1 MAASIPTTPLSDADM
16 DALESALDALPA
28 PLEPLDLSMLDGFLA
43 GVLLQPT
50 PVPEAEWLRHVYDA
64 DGRPL
69 PKGVDPAPIASLARR
84 RHAELNRAIHGRQ
97 WFDPW
102 VFELEDE
109 DGDEM
114 DPLATVMPWAAGFA
128 LAMEFFPQLMRQDP
142 QQVMEPLA
150 AIYRAFD
157 PDDLED
163 ADELLAAI
171 EELEPPSDLEE
182 AVEALVSSTLLL
194 ADVTRPQ
201 SGQPRTA
208 GARRSG
214 PRPGSGAKAP
224 GRPAPR
230 GPGSGPRKPGP
241 KH

>member
-1 MAASIPTTPLSDADM
+1 MAASPSLAPLTDTDM
-16 DALESALDALPA
+16 SALETALDAVPA
-28 PLEPLDLSMLDGFLA
+28 PLEPLDLSMLDGFLC
-43 GVLLQPT
+43 GVLLQPE
-50 PVPEAEWLRHVYDA
+50 PVPEAEWLRHVFDA

-69 PKGVDPAPIASLARR
+69 PRGFDPTPIAALARR

-102 VFELEDE
+102 IFELEDE

-171 EELEPPSDLEE
+171 EELEPPSDLGE

-201 SGQPRTA
+201 SGASRPT
-208 GARRSG
+208 GTRRPG
-214 PRPGSGAKAP
+214 PRPGGAGA
-224 GRPAPR
+224 RPVGGKKPPR
-230 GPGSGPRKPGP
+230 RT
-241 KH
+241 H

>member
-50 PVPEAEWLRHVYDA
+50 PVPEAEWLRHVFDA

-163 ADELLAAI
+163 ADELLTAI
-171 EELEPPSDLEE
+171 EELEPPADLEE

-201 SGQPRTA
+201 SGAPRPGGT
-208 GARRSG
+208 RRSG